1 MKRIIVF
8 VSIFFVMSGRGF
20 PFEIGVVP
28 LSYEVDSVYPGD
40 RIRLEPPLSVIN
52 KNPTSASFSLR
63 VKKAPGDFFFDYIPD
78 ESWVSFDET
87 TFVVPAKSTRSI
99 NIYLSIPPEEEYFNQ
114 HYRFM
119 IRTGGRGTVSAG
131 FGTIVTVST
140 ASNETVVSCP
150 KRLCCSPGEIL
161 FAPGETKK
169 RFVVM
174 NNDPRQSVKINF
186 SWTTDISNP
195 QTSSMPEGVYVCS
208 NIMFWQIPVDNIFLE
223 KLERKELY
231 LVIEDQFLPA
241 EKGYLVIS
249 SRSSSSFITVM
260 KERE

>member
-1 MKRIIVF
+1 
-8 VSIFFVMSGRGF
+8 
-20 PFEIGVVP
+20 
-28 LSYEVDSVYPGD
+28 
-40 RIRLEPPLSVIN
+40 
-52 KNPTSASFSLR
+52 
-63 VKKAPGDFFFDYIPD
+63 
-78 ESWVSFDET
+78 
-87 TFVVPAKSTRSI
+87 
-99 NIYLSIPPEEEYFNQ
+99 
-114 HYRFM
+114 
-119 IRTGGRGTVSAG
+119 
-131 FGTIVTVST
+131 
-140 ASNETVVSCP
+140 
-150 KRLCCSPGEIL
+150 
-161 FAPGETKK
+161 
-169 RFVVM
+169 M